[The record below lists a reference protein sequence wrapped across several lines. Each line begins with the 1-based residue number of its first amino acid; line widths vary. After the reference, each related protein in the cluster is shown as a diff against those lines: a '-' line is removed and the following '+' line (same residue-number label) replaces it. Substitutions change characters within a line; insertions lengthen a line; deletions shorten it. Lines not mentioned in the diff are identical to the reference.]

1 MKLIEL
7 HLIPTKDKIWYKI
20 PFLSNNI
27 DGGIMKKIVLYL
39 LIILGTLSLTGCN
52 TLMNTPTKKVEK
64 LLSMYQT
71 KDAEVLS
78 QLDDALLSET
88 ILDNDLKD
96 RYRELMKKQYG
107 NLSYQIKNETIDG
120 DTAVVEVQ
128 IEVYDYNSAIENLE
142 DNLINDNSNYIDDN
156 GNLLTSVYNE
166 EKIRLMEEVKNRV
179 TYTINFTVSK
189 IEDNWIVDDLTETE
203 RMKLHGLYAY

>member
-1 MKLIEL
+1 
-7 HLIPTKDKIWYKI
+7 
-20 PFLSNNI
+20 
-27 DGGIMKKIVLYL
+27 MKKIFLYL
-39 LIILGTLSLTGCN
+39 LLVLGCFSLTGCN

-71 KDAEVLS
+71 KDRKVLE
-78 QLDDALLSET
+78 QLDTVLLSET
-88 ILDNDLKD
+88 LLDNDLKE

-107 NLSYQIKNETIDG
+107 ELSYQVKDETIDG
-120 DTAVVEVQ
+120 NQAVVEVA
-128 IEVYDYNSAIENLE
+128 IEVYDYNSAIDALEN
-142 DNLINDNSNYIDDN
+142 NLINDNSNYVDDN

-166 EKIRLMEEVKNRV
+166 EKIRLMENVKSRV

-189 IEDNWIVDDLTETE
+189 IEDEWIVDDLTETE

>member
-1 MKLIEL
+1 
-7 HLIPTKDKIWYKI
+7 
-20 PFLSNNI
+20 
-27 DGGIMKKIVLYL
+27 MKKIFLYL
-39 LIILGTLSLTGCN
+39 LVVIGIFTLTGCN

-71 KDAEVLS
+71 KDEEVLR
-78 QLDDALLSET
+78 QLDEVLLSET

-107 NLSYQIKNETIDG
+107 ELSYQIKDETVDG
-120 DTAVVEVQ
+120 DSAVVEVE
-128 IEVYDYNSAIENLE
+128 IEVYDYNSAIEDVEN
-142 DNLINDNSNYIDDN
+142 NLINDNSNYLDDT

-166 EKIRLMEEVKNRV
+166 EKITLMENVKNRV

-189 IEDNWIVDDLTETE
+189 IDDEWFVDDLTETE
-203 RMKLHGLYAY
+203 RMKLHGLYAYQ